1 MTARRR
7 RAYLLGL
14 RAETWAALY
23 LRLTGWRILAR
34 RWQASGGEID
44 IVALRGDV
52 VAFVEVKARDSLDAA
67 AMAITPDK
75 SRRMSRAARA
85 WAGRHP
91 WSARKVLR
99 GDAILIAPRCW
110 PRRIPGAVELE
121 L

>member
-14 RAETWAALY
+14 RAETWAALH
-23 LRLTGWRILAR
+23 LRLTGWRILDR

-52 VAFVEVKARDSLDAA
+52 VAFVEVKARDTLDAA
-67 AMAITPDK
+67 ALAITPDK
-75 SRRMSRAARA
+75 ARRMSRAARA

-91 WSARKVLR
+91 WSAGKVLR
-99 GDAILIAPRCW
+99 GDAILVAPGRW
-110 PRRIPGAVELE
+110 PRRVACAVELE